1 MSGTTPGAGT
11 RRASG
16 PRVRDLRLIPPAPR
30 AWPLIGHLVPLVR
43 DPLALLRSL
52 PAHGPL
58 VRVHMGPVPLV
69 VICDPELTRQAL
81 VEDRIFDKGGPVFDR
96 FRDVLGDGLS
106 SCPHHAHRRLRRL
119 AQPAFHP
126 DRLPG
131 YARTMTACTE
141 KVTGSWLPGQ
151 ILAVPTEMMSISS
164 RTTAATLFS
173 NSLPAAELGQL
184 IADVKTIAGGL
195 FRRMLLAPP
204 LDRLP
209 TPDNRAY
216 LRAHTRL
223 RHTCDLIIA
232 ERRADRTDHGDLL
245 SALVAA
251 RDLEDG
257 GRGMTDAEISDTIL
271 TVFLAGTETTAGTL
285 AWALDLLA
293 RHPGI
298 EQRLHTEVDTVLRGN
313 PASPADLPRLKLTER
328 IITETLRL
336 YPSAWF
342 LTRAVTHDTHLG
354 GYALPAGTNV
364 AYSPYLI
371 HHRPDL
377 HTDPETFDPDR
388 WDPERPQP
396 PRNAFL
402 PFATGARKCIGD
414 TFAMTEATLALATI
428 TARWSLNHLPGQQR
442 VRPVLGASFGP
453 GRLRM
458 RATPRWR

>member
-1 MSGTTPGAGT
+1 MNEITPKGGARRTSGV
-11 RRASG
+11 
-16 PRVRDLRLIPPAPR
+16 RVRDLRLIPPAPH
-30 AWPLIGHLVPLVR
+30 AWPLIGHLVSLAR
-43 DPLALLRSL
+43 DPLAFLKSL

-81 VEDRIFDKGGPVFDR
+81 VDDRLFDKGGPVFDR

-119 AQPAFHP
+119 TQPAFHP

-131 YARTMTACTE
+131 YARTMTACVE
-141 KVTGSWLPGQ
+141 EVTGSWTPGRT
-151 ILAVPTEMMSISS
+151 LAVPTEMMSISS
-164 RTTAATLFS
+164 RVTAATLFS
-173 NSLPAAELGQL
+173 NSLPAAEFGQL
-184 IADVKTIAGGL
+184 IDDVRTIAGGL

-209 TPDNRAY
+209 TPDNRAHQ
-216 LRAHTRL
+216 RAHTRL
-223 RHTCDLIIA
+223 RHTCDRIIA
-232 ERRADRTDHGDLL
+232 DRRADGTDHGDLL
-245 SALVAA
+245 SALVTA

-271 TVFLAGTETTAGTL
+271 TVFLAGTETTASTL

-293 RHPGI
+293 RHPAI
-298 EQRLHTEVDTVLRGN
+298 EQRLHSELDTVLRGA
-313 PASPADLPRLKLTER
+313 PASHADLPRLELTGR

-342 LTRAVTHDTHLG
+342 LTRTVTHDTHLG
-354 GYALPAGTNV
+354 GHPLPTGTNL

-396 PRNAFL
+396 PRHAFI

-414 TFAMTEATLALATI
+414 TFAMAEATLALADI
-428 TARWSLNHLPGQQR
+428 TARWSLKHLPGHHR
-442 VRPVLGASFGP
+442 TRPVLGASFGP

-458 RATPRWR
+458 QATPR